1 MFKDNYPDAQTPFGG
16 WLGLRGYEGRGKL
29 RYASGKCKQLLIR
42 GYPNGNSYQSS
53 FGLLMF
59 HSMERETSGRK
70 HLSRRAK
77 RNQMRFP

>member
-1 MFKDNYPDAQTPFGG
+1 
-16 WLGLRGYEGRGKL
+16 LRGYEGRGKL

-77 RNQMRFP
+77 RNQMRFPQ